1 MQGAGGPA
9 EVVRGLRGRATAR
22 QPPRGRAQPG
32 FGRGTGEPRGEGGE
46 DRRRRYAGGQCRH
59 TAPGECGVQRVQ
71 RNTRVTQG
79 RGRHVEQRGQN
90 PGKEPQPARR
100 DARPPLER
108 VRRGVRP
115 GDEQLRTGPDEVHA
129 AVGQHVDHLGRGR
142 RRRGP
147 HALGEPAPPKRHGL
161 LAVAHGTDGSAH
173 AERDAPMHR
182 KWRSVHPPP
191 TATQG
196 AGRRVPH
203 SRRQRWRLA
212 RRRTG
217 TSERGVG
224 YVRRTERRV
233 RSAEPGGAP
242 GAGQDW
248 RRTASISRATWTF
261 SLTTTPPPS
270 SGIEMSTPKSLR
282 LIVVVAEKP
291 ARVPP

>member
-32 FGRGTGEPRGEGGE
+32 FGHGTGEPGGEGGE
-46 DRRRRYAGGQCRH
+46 DRRRRCAGGQCRH

-71 RNTRVTQG
+71 RNARVTQG

-115 GDEQLRTGPDEVHA
+115 GDEQLRAGPDEVHA

-147 HALGEPAPPKRHGL
+147 HALGEPAPPKRHGV

-182 KWRSVHPPP
+182 KRRSVHP
-191 TATQG
+191 TADRRPQKVATRGGKGGDSRG
-196 AGRRVPH
+196 AAPERANAA
-203 SRRQRWRLA
+203 S
-212 RRRTG
+212 G
-217 TSERGVG
+217 TSDVPNAAFAAAG
-224 YVRRTERRV
+224 
-233 RSAEPGGAP
+233 SLGAP

-270 SGIEMSTPKSLR
+270 SGMEMSTPKSLR